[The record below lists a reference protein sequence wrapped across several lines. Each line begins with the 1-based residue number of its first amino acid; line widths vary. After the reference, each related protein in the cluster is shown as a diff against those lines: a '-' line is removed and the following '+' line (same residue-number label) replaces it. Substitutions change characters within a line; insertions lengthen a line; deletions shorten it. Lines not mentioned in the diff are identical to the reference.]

1 MLRKTLATTL
11 LLAASGLASAAT
23 IDTTSAW
30 DGSSSL
36 QPFGF
41 PNTATYGQVV
51 KAAGSQL
58 DAFSFLV
65 DLPDAL
71 TFKAYVYA
79 WDGAKATGSALYT
92 SAVTSDNGKGYNSVG
107 FNTGGTAVS
116 SGQNY
121 VLFFSISELYAAN
134 DQSGTGTFATV
145 DASTYADGDMY
156 WFNNEDRFADL
167 TSQSWAKWINGDF
180 AFTAS
185 FSDGNHQNVPEPA
198 ALALLGLGVL
208 GLAVNRRRPQA

>member
-30 DGSSSL
+30 DGNSSL

-79 WDGAKATGSALYT
+79 
-92 SAVTSDNGKGYNSVG
+92 
-107 FNTGGTAVS
+107 
-116 SGQNY
+116 
-121 VLFFSISELYAAN
+121 
-134 DQSGTGTFATV
+134 
-145 DASTYADGDMY
+145 
-156 WFNNEDRFADL
+156 
-167 TSQSWAKWINGDF
+167 
-180 AFTAS
+180 
-185 FSDGNHQNVPEPA
+185 
-198 ALALLGLGVL
+198 
-208 GLAVNRRRPQA
+208 

>member
-23 IDTTSAW
+23 LDTTAAW
-30 DGSSSL
+30 DGSSYL

-41 PNTATYGQVV
+41 PHTSTYGQVV

-65 DLPDAL
+65 NLPDAL

-92 SAVTSDNGKGYNSVG
+92 SAVTSDNGAGYNTVS
-107 FNTGGTAVS
+107 FNTGGTALN
-116 SGQNY
+116 SGQDY

-134 DQSGTGTFATV
+134 AQASYGNFATV
-145 DASTYADGDMY
+145 AANTYTDGDMY

-167 TSQSWAKWINGDF
+167 TSQSWEKWIAGDF
-180 AFTAS
+180 AFTAR
-185 FSDGNHQNVPEPA
+185 FSDGNTQDVAEPA
-198 ALALLGLGVL
+198 ALALLGLGML
-208 GLAVNRRRPQA
+208 GLAWNRRRPQA